1 MRDQLWRAVYE
12 RLCPLLTDEDVVL
25 APRGDW
31 PAFLCR
37 STLYDEL
44 IELGDVTVLVL
55 HKGLLPSLPKGEL
68 TRIAHEWQWV
78 LANEVFVV
86 LSRSGKLR
94 SDIRRGRDIIHCMP
108 VFRYLRSSSLK
119 KRDAKIVY
127 VHVPKTGGTSMWAAL
142 TRGFP
147 SHVYYASI
155 HAYLRNPP
163 APQEYDLIGLH
174 FLPTDLRQLLSIA
187 SATTGCWPAP
197 AARPTL
203 RVPRS

>member
-12 RLCPLLTDEDVVL
+12 RLCPLLTAEDVVL

-31 PAFLCR
+31 PAFPCR

-68 TRIAHEWQWV
+68 TRIAHEWQWI

-94 SDIRRGRDIIHCMP
+94 SDIRHGRDIIHCMP

-142 TRGFP
+142 TRAFP

-155 HAYLRNPP
+155 QAYLRNPP

-174 FLPTDLRQLLSIA
+174 FLPTDLRQLLSSNCSPLI
-187 SATTGCWPAP
+187 TVERG
-197 AARPTL
+197 
-203 RVPRS
+203 